1 MIDNAAMATAQPA
14 ALDYTAPEGV
24 TFTVTAE
31 GISRIC
37 LGERMV
43 AQGGWYAWNAGP
55 AWFGRGDKTLVAYSF
70 YAPEIYRKART
81 EISTKTLAVLAPN
94 HARVTHRQPSV
105 TTTYDYEFA
114 GEDVTISARVENNHP
129 EAELTVPAFGGLR
142 FSFQREPGGNPLI
155 WHPSYLKAQQSNVFH
170 PSLLNKIGGSYA
182 SDDRVG
188 VGLSPLRTGLAH
200 TLFQWDW
207 DAWNPTTPERKAN
220 RWLTYL
226 RYEPIPAG
234 GARTFRMNMRV
245 SGNRD
250 WRHLLEPYKE
260 HFLATFGPLRYQTD
274 FRAVGAAYV
283 NRNLKAIAPSN
294 PYGFFEGARRL
305 DLPEGVA
312 KFCETV
318 IPGLKTM
325 NAQGLILWGH
335 SGESPRGQM
344 YRADFDVLPPEVEK
358 QWTALRT
365 SFDQA
370 GLRLGVCTRPRH
382 FHVRADWTHDVTF
395 DINPGDP
402 QHLEGMLW
410 PRYKKMI
417 DLGCT
422 LFYLDSF
429 GCSLEDVKTMQ
440 FLRARMGPVIGTY
453 TEHACDAM
461 APYSGFYSETDFWA
475 KGFAEGRT
483 EDGWVP
489 RTNLKF
495 HEIVRWMLG
504 PVPVITRQ
512 YDVHGKVP
520 AGFEPVASFAYRN
533 HLSPIIPDYQINNQ
547 TAAIAGLQAEY
558 LDGKGSWKK

>member
-1 MIDNAAMATAQPA
+1 MRSVLIFTTYFLLATCFIMIDNAAMATAQPA
-14 ALDYTAPEGV
+14 ALDYTAPGGV

-294 PYGFFEGARRL
+294 GASARRL
-305 DLPEGVA
+305 ISCCPTSRLHPKNGPINRLFPWTA
-312 KFCETV
+312 RNWPPFS
-318 IPGLKTM
+318 GRLRWLTM
-325 NAQGLILWGH
+325 NRAMSRWF
-335 SGESPRGQM
+335 
-344 YRADFDVLPPEVEK
+344 ADFPASNAPCFSCCFRCRRICGKICRRD
-358 QWTALRT
+358 
-365 SFDQA
+365 
-370 GLRLGVCTRPRH
+370 RPRQN
-382 FHVRADWTHDVTF
+382 D
-395 DINPGDP
+395 
-402 QHLEGMLW
+402 
-410 PRYKKMI
+410 
-417 DLGCT
+417 
-422 LFYLDSF
+422 
-429 GCSLEDVKTMQ
+429 
-440 FLRARMGPVIGTY
+440 
-453 TEHACDAM
+453 AC
-461 APYSGFYSETDFWA
+461 
-475 KGFAEGRT
+475 
-483 EDGWVP
+483 
-489 RTNLKF
+489 
-495 HEIVRWMLG
+495 
-504 PVPVITRQ
+504 
-512 YDVHGKVP
+512 
-520 AGFEPVASFAYRN
+520 
-533 HLSPIIPDYQINNQ
+533 
-547 TAAIAGLQAEY
+547 
-558 LDGKGSWKK
+558 GS